1 MLRSMLRISDWPFLL
16 KLAAGPALALA
27 ALGLLAWLGINRIG
41 EQARTAQTLIH
52 DHEATARL
60 TQAAKGILTING
72 QMYRVLALQAAQTAD
87 LNATDELKKLES
99 MVNDV
104 NATLRE
110 YRDRDATATQKPE
123 VDGLIADVEKYKG
136 AITWVSQMLDVDF
149 GSAVSFLKPFEGT
162 FAEMNNRLTGM
173 EDALSVAARADARA
187 ASVSAAATRSTF
199 LWATAA
205 AFALVI
211 LIALAIGPTTVSSIR
226 RIASVT
232 LALANGDTAVD
243 TAALHRRDE
252 LGAIVG
258 SLAVFRDGLLRVR
271 TLQAEQEEERE
282 RAEAAKRTALIGMA
296 TTIETETRG
305 AIEKVSERSTAMAA
319 LADGMRASAAR
330 TGASAQSAAS
340 AAAQAQVNVQTVASA
355 AEELSSS
362 IREIGSQVE
371 QSSKIVGLAVK
382 AGSETRATIEALNER
397 VMRIGA
403 VVDMISAIA
412 GKTNLLA
419 LNATIEAARAG
430 DAGKGFAVVA
440 SEVKDLAT
448 QTARSTEEITRH
460 ISEVRAAT
468 GASVEAV
475 GRIERTINEIN
486 TIAGSIASAVEHQGS
501 ATAEI
506 ARSVTETA
514 AAADEMTSRIA
525 EVSAEAEQTGK
536 QAATVHESTTVLA
549 STMTGLKNAVIRAVR
564 TSSQEVN
571 RRISQRFVV
580 DLACRVVLNSGATH
594 AARVVDISEG
604 GASVTGVPILHI
616 GDRGSLAVNGVAI
629 PLPFTVR
636 ASDETT
642 LHLAFER
649 DEKTRAV
656 IVAFVGRLSQHQVA
670 A

>member
-1 MLRSMLRISDWPFLL
+1 MLRSLMRISDWPFLV

-27 ALGLLAWLGINRIG
+27 ALGLLAWLGISRIG
-41 EQARTAQTLIH
+41 EQSLTAETLIR

-60 TQAAKGILTING
+60 NNAAKGILTING
-72 QMYRVLALQAAQTAD
+72 RMYRVLALQAAQTAD
-87 LNATDELKKLES
+87 LDAADELKKLET
-99 MVNDV
+99 MVDDV

-110 YRDRDATATQKPE
+110 YRDRDATAAQKPE

-136 AITWVSQMLDVDF
+136 AIAWVTQMLDVDF

-173 EDALSVAARADARA
+173 EDALSVAARSDAQA
-187 ASVSAAATRSTF
+187 ASISAASTRETF
-199 LWATAA
+199 QWATAA
-205 AFALVI
+205 AFALVV
-211 LIALAIGPTTVSSIR
+211 LIALAIGPATVRSIR

-232 LALANGDTAVD
+232 LALANGETGVD

-252 LGAIVG
+252 LGAIVE
-258 SLAVFRDGLLRVR
+258 SLGVFRDGLLRVR
-271 TLQAEQEEERE
+271 TLQTEQEQERE
-282 RAEAAKRTALIGMA
+282 QAENAKRNALLGMA
-296 TTIETETRG
+296 KTIEDETRS
-305 AIEKVSERSTAMAA
+305 AIDKVSERSVAMAE

-330 TGASAQSAAS
+330 TGTSAQSAAT
-340 AAAQAQVNVQTVASA
+340 AASQAQVNVQTVASA
-355 AEELSSS
+355 AEELSTS
-362 IREIGSQVE
+362 IREIGAQVE
-371 QSSKIVGLAVK
+371 QSTRIVGLAVK

-403 VVDMISAIA
+403 VVDMISEIA

-448 QTARSTEEITRH
+448 QTARSTQEITRH
-460 ISEVRAAT
+460 ITEVRTAT

-486 TIAGSIASAVEHQGS
+486 VIAGSIAAAVDHQGS

-514 AAADEMTSRIA
+514 AAANEMTSRIA
-525 EVSAEAEQTGK
+525 EVSAEAEQTGT
-536 QAATVHESTTVLA
+536 QAAMVHESTSVLA
-549 STMTGLKNAVIRAVR
+549 NTMIELKNAVIRAVR

-571 RRISQRFVV
+571 RRASERIAV
-580 DLACRVVLNSGATH
+580 DLACRITLAGGATR
-594 AARVVDISEG
+594 AGQVTDISDG
-604 GASVTGVPILHI
+604 GASVTAAVPMRG
-616 GDRGSLAVNGVAI
+616 GDRGTLEIPGINVPLSFAVRS
-629 PLPFTVR
+629 TDSR
-636 ASDETT
+636 AS
-642 LHLAFER
+642 HLAFDLDER
-649 DEKTRAV
+649 TRA
-656 IVAFVGRLSQHQVA
+656 ALAPFMDRLKQQRMA